1 MELDAPVHDDC
12 NADLLRVTH
21 HIGNTG
27 PWFGGGFY
35 GKHRALA
42 HNAEYVQGLGF
53 CSFRHDDCG
62 FRMGSL
68 PPGPCLSGR
77 PQTCCYL
84 CESRQMEQAICSG
97 IWSDVVHRIF
107 LRLRTGSYFKLA
119 MCHSVG
125 NLCCRI
131 RAHRVF
137 ANGRKRTSGFMD
149 FGVSERPLCPR

>member
-1 MELDAPVHDDC
+1 M
-12 NADLLRVTH
+12 LRVTH
-21 HIGNTG
+21 HVGNTG

-62 FRMGSL
+62 CRMGSL

-84 CESRQMEQAICSG
+84 CESRQMEQAICLG
-97 IWSDVVHRIF
+97 IRCDVVHRIF

-119 MCHSVG
+119 MCHSAG

-131 RAHRVF
+131 RARRVS
-137 ANGRKRTSGFMD
+137 ANGLLNEANQLIHLSKPL
-149 FGVSERPLCPR
+149 SECSTYQLPKSLKFSLTR